1 MSIISSIY
9 TVSTISSISNITFFF
24 TDYERHFLGKRDSDF
39 FEIDY
44 QEEEDEDDYN
54 DDLALNE
61 LDDQEEIFI
70 GSNWT
75 AILN

>member
-1 MSIISSIY
+1 
-9 TVSTISSISNITFFF
+9 
-24 TDYERHFLGKRDSDF
+24 LGKRDSDF

>member
-1 MSIISSIY
+1 
-9 TVSTISSISNITFFF
+9 
-24 TDYERHFLGKRDSDF
+24 LGKRDSDF

-54 DDLALNE
+54 DDESALNE